1 MSIIPFSKLRLAAA
15 VAALSLLAI
24 DLGIASAA
32 GSPEYSVKAAY
43 LSKFGT
49 FVQWPADTFPEPDS
63 PLNLCIIGTDPFGP
77 VLDEVAAGLQ
87 VGTHP
92 IKVKRLASIDPHSD
106 CQIAFVD
113 GNDQRAATQIVDG
126 LRGTNILTVTDSGN
140 DSGAGIINF
149 LIKDNRVRFG
159 VDDEA
164 ATRNGLNIS
173 SRLLMLAVY
182 VRGVK

>member
-1 MSIIPFSKLRLAAA
+1 MSVMQFSKHRLSVIALAA
-15 VAALSLLAI
+15 LASVN
-24 DLGIASAA
+24 LGIASAA

-49 FVQWPADTFPEPDS
+49 FVQWPADTFPEPTS
-63 PLNLCIIGTDPFGP
+63 PLNLCVIGTDPFGS
-77 VLDEVAAGLQ
+77 VLDEVAEGLQ

-92 IKVKRLASIDPHSD
+92 IKVKRLASVDPHAD

-113 GNDQRAATQIVDG
+113 GNDQRAATQVVDA
-126 LRGTNILTVTDSGN
+126 LRGTRILTVTDSGN
-140 DSGAGIINF
+140 ESGAGIINF

-164 ATRNGLNIS
+164 AAKNGLTIS

-182 VRGVK
+182 VRGFK